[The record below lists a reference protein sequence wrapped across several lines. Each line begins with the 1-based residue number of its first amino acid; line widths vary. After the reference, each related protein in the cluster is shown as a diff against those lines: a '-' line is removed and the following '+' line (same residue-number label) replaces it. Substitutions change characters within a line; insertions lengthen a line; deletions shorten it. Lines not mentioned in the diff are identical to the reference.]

1 MIDKID
7 VEKFLINKYGVEC
20 LNYTGFKYI
29 RDIIMNNEDYI
40 AGKTM
45 RELSKIAHEYHIHT
59 HAVERAIRHFKSKV
73 TGETEPN
80 TVFLNNLIFECKE
93 HIRNKNA

>member
-45 RELSKIAHEYHIHT
+45 RELGKIARTYNIHT
-59 HAVERAIRHFKSKV
+59 CAVERAIRNFKSKV
-73 TGETEPN
+73 TNETSPN
-80 TVFLNNLIFECKE
+80 TIFLNNLIFECKE
-93 HIRNKNA
+93 YIRVKNA